1 MRSLALCLL
10 PLLAF
15 AAHAAPLT
23 DVTGRVV
30 ELEKPATR
38 VLLGE
43 GRFLSAIALLERDDP
58 AAKIVGMLGDFPLV
72 DPDGYRHFVTAFPA
86 VARVPVFGRIT
97 EDTVSVESM
106 VALQPEVA
114 VFGLSG
120 HGPAAHSKETIEKL
134 TAAGVKVVFIDF
146 RSDPLVNTPKSM
158 RLLGQLFG
166 REAEAEEFVRF
177 YEAELSRVASRMKDV
192 KRKPTVFIENRVG
205 LSDDCC
211 GTMAHGMMGRFIDF
225 AGGENIAKALIPG
238 EFGTLSLEHL
248 LATQP
253 EIYIGTAIG
262 SQESAAGA
270 SMRIHLGAAADA
282 ASARESLRRAVSRT
296 GIDQLAAVK
305 SGRAHAIW
313 HHYYNSPLNV
323 VAVQTFA
330 KWLHP
335 ELFADL
341 KPEDTLKALHT
352 RFQKLPLAGVF
363 WISLTP

>member
-1 MRSLALCLL
+1 MRLTCLLLLSLALTVRS
-10 PLLAF
+10 AS
-15 AAHAAPLT
+15 LT

-30 ELEKPATR
+30 EIEKPATR

-58 AAKIVGMLGDFPLV
+58 AAKIAGMLGDFPLV

-86 VARVPVFGRIT
+86 VAKVPTFGRIT

-114 VFGLSG
+114 VFGLGG
-120 HGPAAHSKETIEKL
+120 HGPAAHSKETVEKL

-158 RLLGQLFG
+158 RLLGQIFG
-166 REAEAEEFVRF
+166 REAEADEFVRF
-177 YEAELSRVASRMKDV
+177 YETELERVASRLKDV
-192 KRKPTVFIENRVG
+192 KHKPAVFIENRVG

-225 AGGENIAKALIPG
+225 AGGDNIANALIPG

-248 LATQP
+248 LAVQP

-262 SQESAAGA
+262 SKATAAGQT
-270 SMRIHLGAAADA
+270 MRIHLGAEADENT
-282 ASARESLRRAVSRT
+282 ARESLRHALTRT
-296 GIDQLAAVK
+296 GIDQLTAVK
-305 SGRAHAIW
+305 NGRAHAIW

-323 VAVQTFA
+323 VAVQVFA

-341 KPEDTLKALHT
+341 RPEETLKTLHT
-352 RFQKLPLAGVF
+352 RFQKLPQAGVF